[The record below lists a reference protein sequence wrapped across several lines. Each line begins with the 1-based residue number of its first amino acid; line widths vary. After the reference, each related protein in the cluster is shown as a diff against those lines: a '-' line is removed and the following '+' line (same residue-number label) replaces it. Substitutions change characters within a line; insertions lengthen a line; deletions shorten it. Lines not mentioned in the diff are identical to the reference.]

1 MNVKLSGNRDQFG
14 LQRIP
19 DFTGV
24 GLEGF
29 HCRCLQFNG
38 HACYLKHTCQHQVRS
53 ITQVLH
59 CYNENMSVESCSKV
73 SSITNPHEEE
83 ISKASLT
90 GRDLKTLKVV
100 ELQGWLQ
107 YKGASTKEK
116 KTDLVLR

>member
-1 MNVKLSGNRDQFG
+1 
-14 LQRIP
+14 
-19 DFTGV
+19 
-24 GLEGF
+24 
-29 HCRCLQFNG
+29 
-38 HACYLKHTCQHQVRS
+38 
-53 ITQVLH
+53 
-59 CYNENMSVESCSKV
+59 MSVESCSKV